1 MTTELRRGEKFMKI
15 HLKGYLK
22 DITNDEIIKID
33 TFAIKKDNQI
43 IYYLDKEKY
52 IINIVNP
59 TQLILNRVTNEIET
73 TLYFEDG
80 KTKNADYLLKENNL
94 SLKIAI
100 RTNKILLSNQ
110 YIKINYTVID
120 SNNDYDYYIEMSEQ
134 I

>member
-1 MTTELRRGEKFMKI
+1 MKI

-22 DITNDEIIKID
+22 DITNDEILEID

-43 IYYLDKEKY
+43 TYYLDKEKY

-59 TQLILNRVTNEIET
+59 TKLILNRITSEIET

-120 SNNDYDYYIEMSEQ
+120 SNNNYDYYIEMSEQ

>member
-1 MTTELRRGEKFMKI
+1 MKRI
-15 HLKGYLK
+15 KSKNIITPNGIFDGY
-22 DITNDEIIKID
+22 I
-33 TFAIKKDNQI
+33 
-43 IYYLDKEKY
+43 
-52 IINIVNP
+52 
-59 TQLILNRVTNEIET
+59 
-73 TLYFEDG
+73 YFEDG

-110 YIKINYTVID
+110 YIRINYSVID

>member
-1 MTTELRRGEKFMKI
+1 MKI

-22 DITNDEIIKID
+22 DITNDEIINID

-43 IYYLDKEKY
+43 TYYLDKEKY

-59 TQLILNRVTNEIET
+59 TKLILNRITSEIET

-100 RTNKILLSNQ
+100 RTNKILLSNR
-110 YIKINYTVID
+110 YIRINYSVID